1 MRNLRAAALLAA
13 AVLPAACATAPDG
26 PGPAKTPAVARDGVL
41 GRSPHVLVARLG
53 PGDTPASLARRYLG
67 DESLAWRVSG
77 VGGRTPQPGEAA
89 AIALKPD
96 EASPVAPARHVPIL
110 CYHRFTAGASHG
122 RMEVSAA
129 QLDAQLK
136 WLKSDGWTVIS
147 LAALAEFMDGR
158 GSLPPKSIAITVD
171 DGYRSAFE
179 VAAPIFKSYAVPAT
193 FFVYP
198 DFIGAGEAMSWAQ
211 LDELQKTRI
220 FAVQP
225 HSKTHTDMAKRR
237 SAESQKSYADRVRME
252 LEGSSESLSK
262 HLKADQEVFAYPFGA
277 TNTQVLEGARRAGYK
292 MAVTVARGGNSAWS
306 PPLLLR
312 RDMIFGDDSME
323 TFARRVRASA
333 GGQTGGTESEG

>member
-1 MRNLRAAALLAA
+1 MRSLRRLALLAA
-13 AVLPAACATAPDG
+13 AVLPAACATAPAG
-26 PGPAKTPAVARDGVL
+26 PRATAPVARGEAVL
-41 GRSPHVLVARLG
+41 GRSQHVLVARLG

-77 VGGRTPQPGEAA
+77 IGTRTPGPGEAA
-89 AIALKPD
+89 AIALRPE

-110 CYHRFTAGASHG
+110 CYHRFTPGASHG

-129 QLDAQLK
+129 ALEAQLK
-136 WLKSDGWTVIS
+136 WLKSDGWNVIS
-147 LAALAEFMDGR
+147 LAALAEFVDGR

-171 DGYRSAFE
+171 DGYRSAYE
-179 VAAPIFKSYAVPAT
+179 VAAPIFKTYGVPAT

-211 LDELQKTRI
+211 LDELQKTKL

-225 HSKTHTDMAKRR
+225 HSKSHTDMAKRR
-237 SAESQKSYADRVRME
+237 PGETQKSYADRVRLE
-252 LEGSSESLSK
+252 LEGSSGTLSQ

-277 TNTQVLEGARRAGYK
+277 TNAQVLESARRAGYK
-292 MAVTVARGGNSAWS
+292 MAVTVARGGNTAWS

-312 RDMIFGDDSME
+312 RDMIFGDDSVE
-323 TFARRVRASA
+323 TFARRVRAAA
-333 GGQTGGTESEG
+333 GGQTGGTEAEG